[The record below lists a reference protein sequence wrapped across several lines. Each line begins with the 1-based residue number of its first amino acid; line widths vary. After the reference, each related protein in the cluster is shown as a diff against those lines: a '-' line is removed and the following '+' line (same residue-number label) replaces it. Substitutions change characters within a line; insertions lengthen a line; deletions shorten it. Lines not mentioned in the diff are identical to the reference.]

1 MRPPFSKKGKL
12 IRMDTNDIPI
22 LRTTPGAPAA
32 WTDNR
37 YYVVIPRELD
47 QEGLRYFWLRLGVG
61 WVEVHPG
68 WLAAHPGL
76 TAAEARGM
84 LEGMDRDWRPIHH
97 YAGVY
102 ISGEVAEARG

>member
-1 MRPPFSKKGKL
+1 
-12 IRMDTNDIPI
+12 MDTNDIPI

-47 QEGLRYFWLRLGVG
+47 QAGLRHFWLHFGVE
-61 WVEVHPG
+61 WVEVNPA
-68 WLAAHPGL
+68 WLAAHPSY
-76 TAAEARGM
+76 TAAVARDM
-84 LEGMDRDWRPIHH
+84 LEAVDGKSYWLPIHR